1 MLQTLVLTHGAAVM
15 FANVLIESLGVP
27 IPAFPILVIVGACSA
42 TVKTPVLL
50 LVALAALGAM
60 VGDIVWFWSGRRFGR
75 HMLQGVCRL
84 SLSRDNCVSNTGHFF
99 ERWGARMLLVSKF
112 VPGVSTVALPMA
124 GASGVKPLTF
134 LALDACGALTWA
146 ATGILLGAL
155 GASYVS
161 SLIHL
166 LDMFGSG
173 IFAAVETLGIYLSA
187 RWWRR
192 RALVKA
198 LRMARITAT
207 DLHALTQKHPDLLIV
222 DARAN
227 AVQKIDPFRLP
238 GARVLSVEKL
248 DSIVAGWPRDQQIV
262 MYCSCPNEISAA
274 LMARRFMRL
283 GFTHVTPLHGG
294 IDAWRRE
301 GYPVEQAVH

>member
-15 FANVLIESLGVP
+15 FASVLIESLGVP

-42 TVKTPVLL
+42 TMKTPLL
-50 LVALAALGAM
+50 LLIALAASGAM
-60 VGDIVWFWSGRRFGR
+60 LGDIAWFWSGRRFGR
-75 HMLQGVCRL
+75 DMLLGICRL
-84 SLSRDNCVSNTGHFF
+84 SLSRDSCVSNTAHFF

-112 VPGVSTVALPMA
+112 VPGMSTVALPMA
-124 GASGVKPLTF
+124 GASGVKPLAF
-134 LALDACGALTWA
+134 LTLDGTGALIWA
-146 ATGILLGAL
+146 TTGILLGSL
-155 GASYVS
+155 GAPYVS
-161 SLIHL
+161 SLIHM

-173 IFAAVETLGIYLSA
+173 ILAVAAILGIYLAA

-192 RALVKA
+192 RVLVKA
-198 LRMARITAT
+198 LRMARITAV
-207 DLHALTQKHPDLLIV
+207 DLHALTQARPELLIV
-222 DARAN
+222 DARAKTI
-227 AVQKIDPFRLP
+227 QKLDPFRLP

-248 DSIVAGWPRDQQIV
+248 DSSVAGWPRDQQVV

-294 IDAWRRE
+294 IDAWRRA
-301 GYPVEQAVH
+301 GFAVEAAAH

>member
-27 IPAFPILVIVGACSA
+27 IPALPILVIVGACSA
-42 TVKTPVLL
+42 TMRTPVLL
-50 LVALAALGAM
+50 LIALAASGAM
-60 VGDIVWFWSGRRFGR
+60 LGDIVWFWSGRRFGR

-84 SLSRDNCVSNTGHFF
+84 SLSRDSCVSNTGHFF

-112 VPGVSTVALPMA
+112 VPGMSTVALPMA
-124 GASGVKPLTF
+124 GASGVTPLTF
-134 LALDACGALTWA
+134 LALDGCGALIWA

-155 GASYVS
+155 GAPYVS
-161 SLIHL
+161 SLMHV

-173 IFAAVETLGIYLSA
+173 IFAVVATLGIYLAA

-207 DLHALTQKHPDLLIV
+207 DLHALTQTHPELLIV
-222 DARAN
+222 DARAI
-227 AVQKIDPFRLP
+227 AIQKIDPFRLP

-248 DSIVAGWPRDQQIV
+248 DSSVAGWSRDQQIV

-294 IDAWRRE
+294 IDAWRRA

>member
-1 MLQTLVLTHGAAVM
+1 MLQTFVLTHGAAVM
-15 FANVLIESLGVP
+15 FANVLIESFGVP
-27 IPAFPILVIVGACSA
+27 IPAFPTLVIVGACSGI
-42 TVKTPVLL
+42 TKTPVLL
-50 LVALAALGAM
+50 LVALAASGAM
-60 VGDIVWFWSGRRFGR
+60 LGDIVWFWSGRRFGR
-75 HMLQGVCRL
+75 HMLRGVCRL
-84 SLSRDNCVSNTGHFF
+84 SLSPDNCVSNTGHFF

-112 VPGVSTVALPMA
+112 VPGMSTVALAMA

-134 LALDACGALTWA
+134 LALDGCGALIWA

-155 GASYVS
+155 GAPYVS
-161 SLIHL
+161 SLMHV
-166 LDMFGSG
+166 LDMFRGG
-173 IFAAVETLGIYLSA
+173 LFAVVVTLGLYLTA

-198 LRMARITAT
+198 LRMARITAA
-207 DLHALTQKHPDLLIV
+207 DLHALTQTQPELLIV
-222 DARAN
+222 DARAI
-227 AVQKIDPFRLP
+227 AIQEIDPFRLP
-238 GARVLSVEKL
+238 GAQVLSVEKL
-248 DSIVAGWPRDQQIV
+248 DSSVSGWPRDQQIV

-294 IDAWRRE
+294 IDAWRRA